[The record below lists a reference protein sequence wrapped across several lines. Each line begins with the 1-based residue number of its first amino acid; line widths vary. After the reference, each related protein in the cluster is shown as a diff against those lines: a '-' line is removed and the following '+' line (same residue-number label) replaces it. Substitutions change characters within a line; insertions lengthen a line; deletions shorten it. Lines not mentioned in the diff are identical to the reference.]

1 MFKKKIAKSVD
12 PAKTNK
18 YFSKV
23 FYAYMCFRYAKSCFL
38 RKKIC
43 DNVHQFFSW
52 KDLEYKSVDSA
63 ELIPERLILIHV

>member
-23 FYAYMCFRYAKSCFL
+23 FYACVLDMQS
-38 RKKIC
+38 
-43 DNVHQFFSW
+43 
-52 KDLEYKSVDSA
+52 
-63 ELIPERLILIHV
+63 HVF